1 MKLPTVDL
9 VAAVFPPFFYS
20 RILLLPLSFYEC
32 PVPLIV

>member
-20 RILLLPLSFYEC
+20 RLLLFPLSCYEC
-32 PVPLIV
+32 PVPPIV

>member
-20 RILLLPLSFYEC
+20 RS
-32 PVPLIV
+32 PVMNVLFP